1 MSTSPRLAAVK
12 RDWGHDETGCNTLH
26 IDMDAFFASCEIARH
41 PELKGKPVII
51 GTGPRSV
58 VSAASYEARPFG
70 VNSAMPTATARRL
83 CPQGIFLP
91 VDMAYYR
98 EMSRRVF
105 TVFGEVTDRIERVS
119 VDECYMDVS
128 GALRRWSSPT
138 AIGAWLRSEVARTF
152 GLTCSVGVA
161 SNKLVAKLASTN
173 AKPNGMLLI
182 PKARQAEFVQMLPL
196 RSIPGVG
203 PSLGKRLEQW
213 GVTTVSQ
220 LAELDERELTQACGS
235 ASHAHSLYLA
245 ARGLDERTV
254 TPYTPEKSIGA
265 ERTFDM
271 DATSADDV
279 TSLLLWCA
287 DTVASTLRRKG
298 LMARTITVKLR
309 FADLSYSTK
318 SRTLETPVTTASAI
332 YPQSVRLLERMLGM
346 AEGAAD
352 HGDTRLPRS
361 VRLAGLSASGLADVA
376 TTPVQA
382 SFDDLLAEEEV
393 ENADRSPSERS
404 AGSRFPAAHG
414 QSMYEQGTREQ
425 DTHDQ
430 DAHGQ
435 NDGRRH
441 ASPSTSVSGS
451 TSPSRSTSVS
461 MPSSTHGTPNPKRMS
476 QAEKALDSIRQR
488 YGTDA
493 VRLGLRKPHGTHR
506 TGD

>member
-12 RDWGHDETGCNTLH
+12 RDWGHDETGCTTLH

-91 VDMAYYR
+91 VDMAHYR

-105 TVFGEVTDRIERVS
+105 AVFGEVTDRIERVS

-138 AIGAWLRSEVARTF
+138 AIGAWLRGEVARTF

-213 GVTTVSQ
+213 GVTTVAQ
-220 LAELDERELTQACGS
+220 LAELDERELAQACGS

-245 ARGLDERTV
+245 ARGLDERAV

-265 ERTFDM
+265 ERTFDT
-271 DATSADDV
+271 DATTADDV

-318 SRTLETPVTTASAI
+318 SRTLETPVATASAI

-346 AEGAAD
+346 AEGAAERHD
-352 HGDTRLPRS
+352 ARLPRS

-382 SFDDLLAEEEV
+382 SFDDLLAEEEA
-393 ENADRSPSERS
+393 EDAGRSPGKRLS
-404 AGSRFPAAHG
+404 GSRFPAVHG
-414 QSMYEQGTREQ
+414 QSMYGQGARGQ
-425 DTHDQ
+425 DRGQ

-435 NDGRRH
+435 NDGRRQ
-441 ASPSTSVSGS
+441 ASPSTSTSGPVSASG
-451 TSPSRSTSVS
+451 TGSTSVS
-461 MPSSTHGTPNPKRMS
+461 PSPHGTPNPKRMS